1 MLSNFYIYI
10 ICCQVSNEE
19 MQMQLETTLSYNAII
34 IHHIKKKKDGEKTS
48 KIIFFYQSKQDHLF
62 LR

>member
-48 KIIFFYQSKQDHLF
+48 KNFFFIKVNKIIHF
-62 LR
+62 

>member
-34 IHHIKKKKDGEKTS
+34 IHHIKKKKDGEKTTNKFFFLS
-48 KIIFFYQSKQDHLF
+48 K
-62 LR
+62 

>member
-34 IHHIKKKKDGEKTS
+34 IHHIKKKKDGEKTT
-48 KIIFFYQSKQDHLF
+48 KNIFFLSK
-62 LR
+62 

>member
-34 IHHIKKKKDGEKTS
+34 IHIKKKKDGEKTS
-48 KIIFFYQSKQDHLF
+48 KNIFFLSK
-62 LR
+62 

>member
-34 IHHIKKKKDGEKTS
+34 IHHIKKKKDGKKNL
-48 KIIFFYQSKQDHLF
+48 KIFFFYQSKQDHSF

>member
-1 MLSNFYIYI
+1 
-10 ICCQVSNEE
+10 
-19 MQMQLETTLSYNAII
+19 MQKQLETTLSYNAII

-48 KIIFFYQSKQDHLF
+48 TGKNIFFYQSKQDHSF

>member
-1 MLSNFYIYI
+1 
-10 ICCQVSNEE
+10 

-34 IHHIKKKKDGEKTS
+34 IHHIKQKKKLAKKHL
-48 KIIFFYQSKQDHLF
+48 KIFFFYQSKQDHSF

>member
-48 KIIFFYQSKQDHLF
+48 KNIFFYQSKQDHSF